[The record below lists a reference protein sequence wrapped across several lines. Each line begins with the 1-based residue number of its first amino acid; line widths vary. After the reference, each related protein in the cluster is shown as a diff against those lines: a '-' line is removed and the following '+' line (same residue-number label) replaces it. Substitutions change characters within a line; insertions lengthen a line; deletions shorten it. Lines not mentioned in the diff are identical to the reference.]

1 MLRKILVLFAVSS
14 FLAGAAFAQNG
25 RGRFETKSTVSV
37 TIEGLT
43 CDGSQ
48 GTIPALSWSFGV
60 TVPTTGGAAGG
71 AITGKA
77 VLSDL
82 NVTRRA
88 DGCTPTLFA
97 ASVTERVFKQVTI
110 VQQDTQKDDVFTVT
124 LQDVIISNYQ
134 LGGDQSNEV
143 PSEQLGFNY
152 RKICVADSGTG
163 SKGCWDSGLG
173 KAF

>member
-1 MLRKILVLFAVSS
+1 MLRKIFVLFAVIS

-60 TVPTTGGAAGG
+60 TVPTTAG
-71 AITGKA
+71 TGLVTGRA

-88 DGCTPTLFA
+88 DSCTPILFG
-97 ASVTERVFKQVTI
+97 ASVTDKIFKQVTI

-152 RKICVADSGTG
+152 RKICVADSVTG
-163 SKGCWDSGLG
+163 NKGCWDLQSGRT
-173 KAF
+173 F